1 MAGKKILAVFY
12 SQTGQLEDV
21 LKCCISPL
29 IKDKSSS
36 VTFLNIA
43 PKTPFTFPWKVLD
56 FLSVFP
62 ESVYCDKIELN
73 EFSVEKS
80 AEFDLI
86 IIAYQVWFLSPSLP
100 ISSFLQSEEAKVW
113 LKNKP
118 VITIIACRNMWLIAQ
133 EKMKKLIFK
142 NGGILCDNIAFID
155 GGNCY
160 ETFITTPRWL
170 LTGKKEKFWFFSAA
184 GIDKRQMVEGAKFG
198 EAIKSALHADK
209 EKEKKPLLKGLG
221 AVHVNEKLIM
231 GEKVGHRSFLI
242 WGGFLRKIKN
252 PKIRKPI
259 LCFYL
264 AFLVCMIIVCLPI
277 TIILRIFLYPL
288 FKKSFQ
294 KQKAYYEEPSGSQTI
309 TQG

>member
-1 MAGKKILAVFY
+1 MAGKKVLAVFY

-21 LKCCISPL
+21 LKHCVSPL
-29 IKDKSSS
+29 IKDEFTSI
-36 VTFLNIA
+36 TFLNIE
-43 PKTPFTFPWKVLD
+43 PKTPFPFPWKVLD

-62 ESVYCDKIELN
+62 ESVYCDKIELS
-73 EFSVEKS
+73 EFSIEKS

-100 ISSFLQSEEAKVW
+100 ITSFLQSNEAKVW

-118 VITIIACRNMWLIAQ
+118 VITIVACRNMWLTAQ
-133 EKMKKLIFK
+133 EKMKKLISE

-170 LTGKKEKFWFFSAA
+170 LTGKKDKFWFFSPA
-184 GIDKRQMVEGAKFG
+184 GVDKCQIAESAKFG
-198 EAIKSALHADK
+198 KAIKNALHVDK
-209 EKEKKPLLKGLG
+209 EREKKPLLKGLG
-221 AVHVNEKLIM
+221 AVYVNEKLIM

-259 LCFYL
+259 LCFY
-264 AFLVCMIIVCLPI
+264 FLFLICVIIIGLPI

-288 FKKSFQ
+288 LKKSFQ
-294 KQKAYYEEPSGSQTI
+294 KQRIYYEEPSGSQTI
-309 TQG
+309 I